1 MYSPIC
7 LTQVLVLVVFLSFL
21 SGPRRLCC
29 VFLLLCCRP
38 QRLCLTLV
46 SLVKWRGVAVGCAG
60 GVGPG
65 LRRAPSPA
73 PRRGEPALG
82 RRGCRGGQGGD
93 PRPWAPVR
101 APGAG
106 GSGGTPTLWSA
117 CVERLRLGSGLGSWA
132 KYWEPGWAPLDSAA
146 AHIELVTPP
155 VRSGGPGD
163 PFLCLFGDL
172 KYWSAVTCTWGFQ
185 RPHFRGDFLSWQE
198 FSWL

>member
-65 LRRAPSPA
+65 LRGARPA
-73 PRRGEPALG
+73 PRLGGESPGEPALG
-82 RRGCRGGQGGD
+82 KARLPGWAGRR
-93 PRPWAPVR
+93 PAALRPCAV
-101 APGAG
+101 PGAG
-106 GSGGTPTLWSA
+106 GSGDTSTLWSA

-146 AHIELVTPP
+146 HSELVTPP

-163 PFLCLFGDL
+163 PFLFLFGDL
-172 KYWSAVTCTWGFQ
+172 KYCPRLRVSETALQ
-185 RPHFRGDFLSWQE
+185 RRFFKLTRV
-198 FSWL
+198 